1 MPNFT
6 TFDDRRFHLTFKIFI
21 VLKPIYCF
29 AQNQIS
35 VLENAG
41 VPVGDLL
48 VQRGYGIF
56 DYLRVANN
64 KPLFIEAH
72 LDRLFNSAEI
82 MRLTIPQSK
91 AEIKKI
97 VADLIEKNN
106 IPFSGIRLIIAGG
119 DAPDGYTI
127 TAPHLVIIQ
136 QPLEAPPSHISTK
149 GIHLVSHFYQRQLA
163 EVKTTDYLMAVY
175 LQPWMK
181 SVGGDDILY
190 YNNDSVSECPR
201 SNIFMVSQD
210 NTIVTPANN
219 MLKGITRKNI
229 IAVAEAHHLKLEQR
243 DISLAEMKQAKE
255 VFITSS
261 TKRIT
266 PVAGLDAQKFNLEG
280 PNSISAQIF
289 EHLLALENQ

>member
-1 MPNFT
+1 MT
-6 TFDDRRFHLTFKIFI
+6 
-21 VLKPIYCF
+21 PIYCF

-35 VLENAG
+35 LLENAG

-72 LDRLFNSAEI
+72 LDRLFNSAKI
-82 MRLTIPQSK
+82 MRLNIAQSK
-91 AEIKKI
+91 EEIKKI
-97 VADLIEKNN
+97 VFELIEKNN

-127 TAPHLVIIQ
+127 TAPHLIIIQ
-136 QPLEAPPSHISTK
+136 QPLDAPPSHISAK

-201 SNIFMVSQD
+201 SNIFMISQD

-243 DISLAEMKQAKE
+243 DISLDEMKKAKE

-266 PVAGLDAQKFNLEG
+266 PVSGLDEQKFSLEG
-280 PNSISAQIF
+280 PNSLSAQIF
-289 EHLLALENQ
+289 GHLLALENQ

>member
-1 MPNFT
+1 M
-6 TFDDRRFHLTFKIFI
+6 
-21 VLKPIYCF
+21 KPIYCF
-29 AQNQIS
+29 AQNKIS
-35 VLENAG
+35 LLENAG

-72 LDRLFNSAEI
+72 LDRLFNSAKI
-82 MRLTIPQSK
+82 MRLTIAQTK
-91 AEIKKI
+91 EELKKI
-97 VADLIEKNN
+97 VANLIEKNN

-127 TAPHLVIIQ
+127 TNPHLIIIQ
-136 QPLEAPPSHISTK
+136 QPLDAPPSHISTK

-181 SVGGDDILY
+181 GQGADDILY

-201 SNIFMVSQD
+201 SNIFMISQD
-210 NTIVTPANN
+210 NTIVTPVNN

-243 DISLAEMKQAKE
+243 DISLSEMKQAKE

-261 TKRIT
+261 TKRII
-266 PVAGLDAQKFNLEG
+266 PVSGLDEQNFSLEG
-280 PNSISAQIF
+280 SNSVSAQIF
-289 EHLLALENQ
+289 DHLLALEN

>member
-1 MPNFT
+1 
-6 TFDDRRFHLTFKIFI
+6 
-21 VLKPIYCF
+21 LKPLYCF

-35 VLENAG
+35 LLENAG

-56 DYLRVANN
+56 DYLRVSNN
-64 KPLFIEAH
+64 KPLFIDAH

-82 MRLTIPQSK
+82 MRLSIALSK
-91 AEIKKI
+91 EELKKI
-97 VADLIEKNN
+97 VADLIQKNN

-127 TAPHLVIIQ
+127 TKPHLIIIQ
-136 QPLEAPPSHISTK
+136 QPLEAPPAQMSTK
-149 GIHLVSHFYQRQLA
+149 GIQLVSHFYQRQLA
-163 EVKTTDYLMAVY
+163 EVKTTDYLMAIH

-181 SVGGDDILY
+181 SQGGDDILY
-190 YNNDSVSECPR
+190 YNNDTVSECPR

-210 NTIVTPANN
+210 NTIVTPSRN

-243 DISLAEMKQAKE
+243 DISLAEMKKAKE

-261 TKRIT
+261 TKRII
-266 PVAGLDAQKFNLEG
+266 PVSRLDEQNFSLEG
-280 PNSISAQIF
+280 RNSLSAQIF
-289 EHLLALENQ
+289 EHLLALEN

>member
-1 MPNFT
+1 M
-6 TFDDRRFHLTFKIFI
+6 
-21 VLKPIYCF
+21 KPLYCF

-35 VLENAG
+35 LLENAG

-56 DYLRVANN
+56 DYLRVSNN

-82 MRLTIPQSK
+82 MRLSIALSK
-91 AEIKKI
+91 EELKKI

-127 TAPHLVIIQ
+127 TKPHLIIIQ
-136 QPLEAPPSHISTK
+136 QPLDAPPAQMSTK
-149 GIHLVSHFYQRQLA
+149 GIQLVSHFYQRQLA
-163 EVKTTDYLMAVY
+163 EVKTTDYLMAIH

-181 SVGGDDILY
+181 SQGGDDILY
-190 YNNDSVSECPR
+190 YNNDTVSECPR
-201 SNIFMVSQD
+201 SNIFMISQD
-210 NTIVTPANN
+210 NTIVTPARN

-243 DISLAEMKQAKE
+243 DISLAEMKKAKE

-261 TKRIT
+261 TKRII
-266 PVAGLDAQKFNLEG
+266 PVSRLDEQNFSLEG
-280 PNSISAQIF
+280 PSSLSAQIF
-289 EHLLALENQ
+289 DHLLALEN

>member
-280 PNSISAQIF
+280 SNSLSAQIF
-289 EHLLALENQ
+289 EYLLALENQ

>member
-1 MPNFT
+1 
-6 TFDDRRFHLTFKIFI
+6 
-21 VLKPIYCF
+21 LKPLYCF

-35 VLENAG
+35 LLENAG

-56 DYLRVANN
+56 DYLRVSNN

-82 MRLTIPQSK
+82 MRLSITLSK
-91 AEIKKI
+91 EELKKI

-127 TAPHLVIIQ
+127 TKPHLIIIQ
-136 QPLEAPPSHISTK
+136 QPLDAPPAQMATK
-149 GIHLVSHFYQRQLA
+149 GIQLVSHFYQRQLA
-163 EVKTTDYLMAVY
+163 EVKTTDYLMAIH

-181 SVGGDDILY
+181 SQGGDDILY
-190 YNNDSVSECPR
+190 YNNDTVSECPR

-210 NTIVTPANN
+210 NTIVTPSRN

-243 DISLAEMKQAKE
+243 DISLAEMKKAKE

-261 TKRIT
+261 TKRII
-266 PVAGLDAQKFNLEG
+266 PVSRLDEQNFSLEG
-280 PNSISAQIF
+280 SNSLSAQIF
-289 EHLLALENQ
+289 DHLLALEN

>member
-1 MPNFT
+1 
-6 TFDDRRFHLTFKIFI
+6 
-21 VLKPIYCF
+21 LKPLYCF

-35 VLENAG
+35 LLENAG

-56 DYLRVANN
+56 DYLRVSNN

-82 MRLTIPQSK
+82 MRLSIALSK
-91 AEIKKI
+91 EELKKI

-127 TAPHLVIIQ
+127 TKPHLIIIQ
-136 QPLEAPPSHISTK
+136 QPLDAPPAQMATK
-149 GIHLVSHFYQRQLA
+149 GIQLVSHFYQRQLA
-163 EVKTTDYLMAVY
+163 EVKTTDYLMAIH

-181 SVGGDDILY
+181 SQGGDDILY
-190 YNNDSVSECPR
+190 YNNDTVSECPR

-210 NTIVTPANN
+210 NTIVTPARN

-229 IAVAEAHHLKLEQR
+229 IAIAEAHHLKLEQR
-243 DISLAEMKQAKE
+243 DISLSEMKKAKE

-261 TKRIT
+261 TKRII
-266 PVAGLDAQKFNLEG
+266 PVSRLDEQNFSLEG
-280 PNSISAQIF
+280 SNSLSAQIF
-289 EHLLALENQ
+289 DHLLALEN